1 MKEFCFQLIL
11 PKVLLLIYTD
21 GCGMTLFPQRLE
33 MRHALKVASLIH
45 LVLVCLQCLGDE
57 RGSAPANSVIRAE
70 LFPVRIYTFTS
81 TYTYLSTLYMFIKPW
96 HTHTHTP
103 SNSIPL
109 SLSLAFAFQQ
119 AVSLVILHHLQSELN
134 NGS

>member
-11 PKVLLLIYTD
+11 PKVLLLIYTY

-33 MRHALKVASLIH
+33 MRHALKVPSLIH

-96 HTHTHTP
+96 RTHKHTP

-109 SLSLAFAFQQ
+109 SLAFAF
-119 AVSLVILHHLQSELN
+119 SRQSALLFPIICNLN
-134 NGS
+134 